1 MDRALR
7 PLIRARPHDLV
18 RLADPD
24 PILTGTEPAWVGAA
38 LAAAPW
44 IVIRRAR
51 APAGHLAAGVRGPAR
66 HQRHAMLIPAGAA
79 AGIARPED
87 LRPAASVIAPE
98 TPALAALRECRPIL
112 DGLGRPWGPTGSA
125 GFELA
130 TGYPATTQ
138 DSDLDLLIRLG
149 TLSGFTRAAA
159 LASQLSGLPARVDC
173 HLETGHGAVALAEL
187 AAHPDKIAL
196 RTSDGPR
203 LVMLEQAMMMS

>member
-1 MDRALR
+1 MILAQ
-7 PLIRARPHDLV
+7 PHDLV

-24 PILTGTEPAWVGAA
+24 EILTGTEPAWVGAA

-149 TLSGFTRAAA
+149 ALSGFTRAAA
-159 LASQLSGLPARVDC
+159 LASKLSGLPARVDC
-173 HLETGHGAVALAEL
+173 YLETGHGAVALAEL
-187 AAHPDKIAL
+187 AAHPDKIVL

-203 LVMLEQAMMMS
+203 LVTLEQAMMP

>member
-1 MDRALR
+1 MILAQ
-7 PLIRARPHDLV
+7 PHDLV

-24 PILTGTEPAWVGAA
+24 EILTGTEPAWVGAA

>member
-149 TLSGFTRAAA
+149 ALSGFTRAA
-159 LASQLSGLPARVDC
+159 LASKLSGLPARVDC
-173 HLETGHGAVALAEL
+173 YLETGHGAVALAEL
-187 AAHPDKIAL
+187 ATHPDKIVL

-203 LVMLEQAMMMS
+203 LVTLEQAMMP

>member
-1 MDRALR
+1 M
-7 PLIRARPHDLV
+7 IRARPHDLV

-24 PILTGTEPAWVGAA
+24 AILAGTEPAWVGAA

-44 IVIRRAR
+44 AVIRRAS
-51 APAGHLAAGVRGPAR
+51 ASAGHLAAGVRGPAR
-66 HQRHAMLIPAGAA
+66 HQRHAMLIPAEAV
-79 AGIARPED
+79 AGITRPED
-87 LRPAASVIAPE
+87 LRPAASVISPK

-149 TLSGFTRAAA
+149 ALSGFTRAAA
-159 LASQLSGLPARVDC
+159 PASQLSGLPARVDC
-173 HLETGHGAVALAEL
+173 YLETGHGAVALAEL
-187 AAHPDKIAL
+187 ATHPDKIVL

-203 LVMLEQAMMMS
+203 LVTLEQAMMP

>member
-1 MDRALR
+1 M
-7 PLIRARPHDLV
+7 IGTRPHDLV
-18 RLADPD
+18 PLADPD
-24 PILTGTEPAWVGAA
+24 EILTGTEPAWVGCA

-44 IVIRRAR
+44 AVIRRAR

-87 LRPAASVIAPE
+87 LRPATSAIAPE

-130 TGYPATTQ
+130 TGRPATTQ
-138 DSDLDLLIRLG
+138 ASDLDLLIRLG
-149 TLSGFTRAAA
+149 TLSGFTRAAD
-159 LASQLSGLPARVDC
+159 LARQLSRLPARVDC
-173 HLETGHGAVALAEL
+173 QLETAYGAVALAEL
-187 AAHPDKIAL
+187 ATHPDKIVL
-196 RTSDGPR
+196 RTSNGPR
-203 LVMLEQAMMMS
+203 LVTLEQAMTMP

>member
-1 MDRALR
+1 MIL
-7 PLIRARPHDLV
+7 ARPHDLV

-79 AGIARPED
+79 VGIARPED

-149 TLSGFTRAAA
+149 ALSGFTRAAA

-203 LVMLEQAMMMS
+203 LVTLEQAMMP

>member
-1 MDRALR
+1 VDRALR

-24 PILTGTEPAWVGAA
+24 EILTGTEPAWVGAA

-44 IVIRRAR
+44 AVIRRAR

-87 LRPAASVIAPE
+87 LRPAASVISPE
-98 TPALAALRECRPIL
+98 TPALAALRECGPIL
-112 DGLGRPWGPTGSA
+112 DGLGHPWGPTGSA

-149 TLSGFTRAAA
+149 ALSGFTRAAA
-159 LASQLSGLPARVDC
+159 LAGQLSGLPARVDSY
-173 HLETGHGAVALAEL
+173 LETGHGAVALAEL
-187 AAHPDKIAL
+187 AAHPDKIVL

-203 LVMLEQAMMMS
+203 LVTLEQAMMP